1 MTDQHSGPFGV
12 PGGFL
17 FFFCEGELAV
27 PLAAQISMNSI
38 DGGWPTVCILLV
50 RPEVYRSTLGV
61 NTTEALFARNTMRLL
76 KLCRMAEGANT
87 SAKRG
92 NLPYFRYF
100 SWAYIQHDLLSVRD
114 TQRNL

>member
-1 MTDQHSGPFGV
+1 MVF
-12 PGGFL
+12 

-27 PLAAQISMNSI
+27 PIAAQISMNSI